1 MKENIIPKKKE
12 FTRIDFNSFL
22 LLISTISL
30 SAIAI
35 NLVPISNSASFRN
48 ACIVSAKKSLKYKN
62 PDTEEYGI
70 DLNDLASIE
79 GYRFCIQP
87 R

>member
-1 MKENIIPKKKE
+1 MKENIISKKK
-12 FTRIDFNSFL
+12 FTRLDFNSFL

-79 GYRFCIQP
+79 GYRFCIQL